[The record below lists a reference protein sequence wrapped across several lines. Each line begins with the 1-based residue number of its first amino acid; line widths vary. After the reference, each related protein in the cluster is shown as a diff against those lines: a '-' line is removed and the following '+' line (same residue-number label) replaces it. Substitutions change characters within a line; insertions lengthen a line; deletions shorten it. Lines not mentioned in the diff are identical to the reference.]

1 MGKAR
6 VTPLK
11 PVTIPRL
18 ELTAALLSVRISA
31 SLREELE
38 YDQIAEVFYTDS
50 QVVLGYIKNDA
61 RRFHVFVANRVQQIR
76 DNSTPDQWKYIETK
90 ENPADESSRGLF
102 PRDLIDSRWLNG
114 PPFLWQREL
123 PNRNDDVNLDIS
135 PDDPEVK
142 KVQVLATGARHERM
156 ATISERLE
164 YFSDWHRAKRAVAA
178 CMKASLQQSP
188 KKPLHAAKK
197 TSKEKDISTYRSPSV
212 DEMRK
217 AEQAILKSLQEEVF
231 PEEIKILKSFGVQND
246 DASREFAK
254 RRNLSM
260 KKTSSLYRLDPFLDG
275 DGVLR
280 VGGRIRNALVSY
292 EIKHPV
298 ILPSKGH
305 ITALLVRYQ
314 HERISHQGRGMT
326 LNDLRSHG
334 YWVIGGSSSVSRCIS
349 KCVTCRKLRGAL
361 QEQKMANLPEDRLE
375 PAPPFTHCGV
385 DYFGPWLI
393 KVGRKELK
401 RYGVLFTC
409 LSSRAIHLEVSATLE
424 TDSFINALR
433 RFINRRGPVRT
444 IRCDQGSNLVG
455 AKNELQK
462 ALSSM
467 DQTRVRHF
475 LLERNCDWIEFQLN
489 VPSASHMG
497 GVWERQIRTARNVL
511 SVLLDQCGSQLN
523 DESLQTF
530 MTEVE
535 AVVNSRPLTVEN
547 LTSPDALKPL
557 TPNHLLTGKSRVVLP
572 PPGEFQRADL
582 YLRKRW
588 RRVQHLA
595 NEFWVRWKREFLHT
609 LQLRQKWMRPRRNL
623 QQGDVVIIS
632 NDNLPR
638 NMWQIARVEEAYGD
652 PDGYVRKAKLAV
664 GDATLDDKGRRVK
677 HISYLERPVQKLVL
691 LVPSNDVEDSDRGVP
706 TKEIP

>member
-1 MGKAR
+1 
-6 VTPLK
+6 
-11 PVTIPRL
+11 
-18 ELTAALLSVRISA
+18 
-31 SLREELE
+31 
-38 YDQIAEVFYTDS
+38 
-50 QVVLGYIKNDA
+50 
-61 RRFHVFVANRVQQIR
+61 
-76 DNSTPDQWKYIETK
+76 
-90 ENPADESSRGLF
+90 
-102 PRDLIDSRWLNG
+102 
-114 PPFLWQREL
+114 
-123 PNRNDDVNLDIS
+123 
-135 PDDPEVK
+135 
-142 KVQVLATGARHERM
+142 
-156 ATISERLE
+156 
-164 YFSDWHRAKRAVAA
+164 
-178 CMKASLQQSP
+178 
-188 KKPLHAAKK
+188 
-197 TSKEKDISTYRSPSV
+197 
-212 DEMRK
+212 
-217 AEQAILKSLQEEVF
+217 
-231 PEEIKILKSFGVQND
+231 
-246 DASREFAK
+246 
-254 RRNLSM
+254 M
-260 KKTSSLYRLDPFLDG
+260 KKTSSLYRLDPFLDE

-298 ILPSKGH
+298 ILPSRGH
-305 ITALLVRYQ
+305 VTTLLVRYY
-314 HERISHQGRGMT
+314 HERIRHQGRGMT

-349 KCVTCRKLRGAL
+349 KCVICRRLRGAL

-393 KVGRKELK
+393 KEGRKELK

-444 IRCDQGSNLVG
+444 IRCDQGSNLMG

-475 LLERNCDWIEFQLN
+475 LLERSCDWIEFQPN

-511 SVLLDQCGSQLN
+511 SVLLDRCGNQLN

-535 AVVNSRPLTVEN
+535 AVVNSHPLTVEN
-547 LTSPDALKPL
+547 LTSPGSLEPL

-588 RRVQHLA
+588 KRVQHLT
-595 NEFWVRWKREFLHT
+595 NEFWMRWKREFLHT
-609 LQLRQKWMRPRRNL
+609 LQLRQKWMHPRRNL

-638 NMWQIARVEEAYGD
+638 NRWQIARVEEVYGD
-652 PDGYVRKAKLAV
+652 PDGYVRKVKLAV

-691 LVPSNDVEDSDRGVP
+691 LVPSSDLEDSNRGVP
-706 TKEIP
+706 TKEP

>member
-11 PVTIPRL
+11 PVTIPRH

-38 YDQIAEVFYTDS
+38 YDQIEEVFYTDS

-90 ENPADESSRGLF
+90 ENPADDSSRGLS
-102 PRDLIDSRWLNG
+102 PQDLIDSRWLNG

-142 KVQVLATGARHERM
+142 KVQAFTTGAQHERM

-178 CMKASLQQSP
+178 CMKFKASLQQSP
-188 KKPLHAAKK
+188 KKPPHAAKK
-197 TSKEKDISTYRSPSV
+197 TSKEKDTSTYRSPTV

-217 AEQAILKSLQEEVF
+217 AEQAILKSFQEEVF

-260 KKTSSLYRLDPFLDG
+260 KKTSSLYRLDPFLDE

-305 ITALLVRYQ
+305 ITALLVRYY

-326 LNDLRSHG
+326 LNDLRQHG
-334 YWVIGGSSSVSRCIS
+334 YWVIGGSSSVSQCIS

-361 QEQKMANLPEDRLE
+361 QEQKMANLPKDRLE

-393 KVGRKELK
+393 KEGRKELK

-433 RFINRRGPVRT
+433 
-444 IRCDQGSNLVG
+444 Q
-455 AKNELQK
+455 
-462 ALSSM
+462 
-467 DQTRVRHF
+467 
-475 LLERNCDWIEFQLN
+475 
-489 VPSASHMG
+489 
-497 GVWERQIRTARNVL
+497 
-511 SVLLDQCGSQLN
+511 
-523 DESLQTF
+523 
-530 MTEVE
+530 
-535 AVVNSRPLTVEN
+535 
-547 LTSPDALKPL
+547 
-557 TPNHLLTGKSRVVLP
+557 
-572 PPGEFQRADL
+572 
-582 YLRKRW
+582 
-588 RRVQHLA
+588 
-595 NEFWVRWKREFLHT
+595 
-609 LQLRQKWMRPRRNL
+609 
-623 QQGDVVIIS
+623 
-632 NDNLPR
+632 
-638 NMWQIARVEEAYGD
+638 
-652 PDGYVRKAKLAV
+652 
-664 GDATLDDKGRRVK
+664 
-677 HISYLERPVQKLVL
+677 
-691 LVPSNDVEDSDRGVP
+691 
-706 TKEIP
+706 

>member
-1 MGKAR
+1 M
-6 VTPLK
+6 
-11 PVTIPRL
+11 
-18 ELTAALLSVRISA
+18 
-31 SLREELE
+31 REELE
-38 YDQIAEVFYTDS
+38 YDNVTDVFYTDS

-76 DNSTPDQWKYIETK
+76 ESSSPDQWRYIATK
-90 ENPADESSRGLF
+90 ENPADEASRGVS
-102 PRDLIDSRWLNG
+102 PQDLLENSRWLNG
-114 PPFLWQREL
+114 PAFLWEQEL
-123 PNRNDDVNLDIS
+123 PCNCETEIDFILPPN
-135 PDDPEVK
+135 DPEVK
-142 KVQVLATGARHERM
+142 KVQVLTTEVREKSM
-156 ATISERLE
+156 ATIPERLE
-164 YFSDWHRAKRAVAA
+164 YFSDWHRAKNAIAV
-178 CMKASLQQSP
+178 CLKFKALLKDYSKGPSQEE
-188 KKPLHAAKK
+188 KR
-197 TSKEKDISTYRSPSV
+197 SKEKKVLAYQSPSV

-217 AEQAILKSLQEEVF
+217 AEQTIMKSVQEEAFSEEIRILKSLEVH
-231 PEEIKILKSFGVQND
+231 ND
-246 DASREFAK
+246 DTSRDLARK
-254 RRNLSM
+254 RNVSM
-260 KKTSSLYRLDPFLDG
+260 KKTSSLYRLDPFLDKS
-275 DGVLR
+275 GVLR
-280 VGGRIRNALVSY
+280 VGGRIRNALAPY
-292 EIKHPV
+292 EVKHPI

-305 ITALLVRYQ
+305 VTTLLVRHH
-314 HERISHQGRGMT
+314 HERINHQGRGMT

-334 YWVIGGSSSVSRCIS
+334 YWMIGGSSSVSRCIS
-349 KCVTCRKLRGAL
+349 KCVICRKLRGAL
-361 QEQKMANLPEDRLE
+361 QEQKMANLPADRLN

-393 KVGRKELK
+393 KEGRKELK

-409 LSSRAIHLEVSATLE
+409 LSSRAIHLEVSASLE

-444 IRCDQGSNLVG
+444 IRCDQGTNLVG

-462 ALSSM
+462 ALSMM
-467 DQTRVRHF
+467 DQSRIQHF
-475 LLERNCDWIEFQLN
+475 LSERNCDWIEFQFN

-523 DESLQTF
+523 EESLQTF

-547 LTSPDALKPL
+547 ITSPDALEPL

-572 PPGEFQRADL
+572 PPGEFQHADL

-595 NEFWVRWKREFLHT
+595 NEFWARWKKEFLQT

-638 NMWQIARVEEAYGD
+638 NMWQISRVEDVYRD
-652 PDGYVRKAKLAV
+652 PDGYVRKVKLLV
-664 GDATLDDKGRRVK
+664 GDATLDDDGRRIKDV
-677 HISYLERPVQKLVL
+677 SYLERPVHKVVL
-691 LVPSNDVEDSDRGVP
+691 LVPSDDVENRGVP
-706 TKEIP
+706 TEEPLVP